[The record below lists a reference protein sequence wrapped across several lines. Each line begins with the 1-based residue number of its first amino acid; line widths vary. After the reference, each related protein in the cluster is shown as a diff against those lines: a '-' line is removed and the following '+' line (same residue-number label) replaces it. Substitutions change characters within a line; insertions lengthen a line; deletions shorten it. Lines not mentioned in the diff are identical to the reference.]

1 LPLQQPVRALG
12 QVLVQEL
19 LRVQGQGQEPVLEQ
33 VLEPVRA
40 LGPVPEERSHR
51 RSRQPQLQ
59 ESSWHRASTGRNRSS
74 RLHHSHCAN
83 CEFPERQQQ
92 KQMLQQPDMRQFC
105 LIQSRYFL

>member
-51 RSRQPQLQ
+51 RSRQLQLQ
-59 ESSWHRASTGRNRSS
+59 GSIWHRASTGRTRSS
-74 RLHHSHCAN
+74 RLHHSNYAN
-83 CEFPERQQQ
+83 CEFPERRQQR
-92 KQMLQQPDMRQFC
+92 QMLQQPDMRQFC
-105 LIQSRYFL
+105 LVESRYFL

>member
-51 RSRQPQLQ
+51 HSLQLQLQ
-59 ESSWHRASTGRNRSS
+59 ESSWHRASKGRTRSS
-74 RLHHSHCAN
+74 KLRHLHCAN
-83 CEFPERQQQ
+83 CEFLGRLQLRRTLLQPPRRQS
-92 KQMLQQPDMRQFC
+92 C
-105 LIQSRYFL
+105 LV